1 MPTDNLRREKILPPP
16 NADIE
21 CENRCLACYFTKLA
35 DQGSEVAPACL
46 SFAHTC
52 GKGDPPDEQELE
64 RINEAAREL
73 LRREQIRIAEAE
85 KVVQSK
91 TTDVPSKVEKKE
103 CACAKDS
110 SKVCDPFK
118 NQVGGEHYLGF
129 KIQPAY
135 FCIINNL
142 TAAESHVIKYVC
154 RWRNK
159 GGIRDLEKA
168 RHWLEMLIEC
178 NKNGAI

>member
-1 MPTDNLRREKILPPP
+1 
-16 NADIE
+16 
-21 CENRCLACYFTKLA
+21 
-35 DQGSEVAPACL
+35 L

-85 KVVQSK
+85 KVAQPEM
-91 TTDVPSKVEKKE
+91 DAPNKVEKKE
-103 CACAKDS
+103 CACAKAGGN
-110 SKVCDPFK
+110 PFK
-118 NQVGGEHYLGF
+118 SQVGGEHYLGF

-135 FCIINNL
+135 FCIVNNL

-178 NKNGAI
+178 NKNGST